1 MFSYFAKVWYNIIMN
16 ISHKTKETSGKS
28 FSVNTLNKEKIKARS
43 FDTMRTSFA
52 IEGIRFT
59 DAEFKNLKTVGHLQ
73 K

>member
-1 MFSYFAKVWYNIIMN
+1 MFSYSAKVWYNTNMN
-16 ISHKTKETSGKS
+16 TAHKTKKTGGKS

-43 FDTMRTSFA
+43 FDTMRTSFS

-59 DAEFKNLKTVGHLQ
+59 DAQFKDLKTSHLQ

>member
-1 MFSYFAKVWYNIIMN
+1 MN
-16 ISHKTKETSGKS
+16 TARKTKETGGKS
-28 FSVNTLNKEKIKARS
+28 FSVSHLNKEKIKARS

-59 DAEFKNLKTVGHLQ
+59 DARLKDLKTSHLQ

>member
-1 MFSYFAKVWYNIIMN
+1 MN
-16 ISHKTKETSGKS
+16 TAHKTKEIGNKS
-28 FSVNTLNKEKIKARS
+28 FSASRINKEKIKARS

-59 DAEFKNLKTVGHLQ
+59 DARFKDLKVSHLQ

>member
-1 MFSYFAKVWYNIIMN
+1 MN
-16 ISHKTKETSGKS
+16 TAHKTKETGDKS
-28 FSVNTLNKEKIKARS
+28 FSVNTLNKERIKARS

-59 DAEFKNLKTVGHLQ
+59 DARFKDLKTGHMQ

>member
-1 MFSYFAKVWYNIIMN
+1 MFSFFAKMCYNVGMN
-16 ISHKTKETSGKS
+16 TSTKTKVIDNKS

-43 FDTMRTSFA
+43 FETMRTSFA

-59 DAEFKNLKTVGHLQ
+59 DAELKTLKTSHLQ

>member
-1 MFSYFAKVWYNIIMN
+1 MFSYFAKMCYNADMN
-16 ISHKTKETSGKS
+16 TSNKTKETGSKS
-28 FSVNTLNKEKIKARS
+28 FSVSNLNKEKIKARS

-59 DAEFKNLKTVGHLQ
+59 DAEFSALKTVGRLQ

>member
-1 MFSYFAKVWYNIIMN
+1 MSYFAKLWYNAGMN
-16 ISHKTKETSGKS
+16 IDYKTKETGSK
-28 FSVNTLNKEKIKARS
+28 FLSVNNLNKEKIKARS

-59 DAEFKNLKTVGHLQ
+59 DAEFRNLKIGGHLQ